1 MPDKYQIVESL
12 TRLAS
17 LVYIGRNETDESR
30 FCDLSTSRALIEENT
45 MELFITGGTGYI
57 GQAVARQAIRLGHQV
72 TALVRDDRSAA
83 ASALAR
89 LGVKLHAGDLREPQ
103 SFAATAGVAD
113 GVVHM
118 ASTNDASAAA
128 ADEAAV
134 EAMLAQLR
142 PGAAFVYTSGIWV
155 YGNTE
160 GEPATE
166 ASALNPTPLVA
177 WRPAVEQR
185 VQALAARRS
194 IAAAILRPAMVHGY
208 GGGIFGMLA
217 GMVGQ
222 TGSVSIVGDGR
233 NHWPAVHVDDLATA
247 YLSAVARLAS
257 GDDRVN
263 GQIFNVVAEDAVA
276 VAEMGETIRASVGAD
291 RVECWPLDHARQ
303 SLGPFAD
310 ALALD
315 QTVSGQHARHVLAW
329 EPHGPGLIAD
339 LSARAH
345 FQQRNGA

>member
-1 MPDKYQIVESL
+1 
-12 TRLAS
+12 
-17 LVYIGRNETDESR
+17 
-30 FCDLSTSRALIEENT
+30 

-57 GQAVARQAIRLGHQV
+57 GQAVARKAISLGHRV
-72 TALVRDDRSAA
+72 TALVRDDRSAG

-89 LGVKLHAGDLREPQ
+89 LGVKLHGGDLREPQ
-103 SFAATAGVAD
+103 SFAATAGAAD

-134 EAMLAQLR
+134 EAMLAHLR
-142 PGAAFVYTSGIWV
+142 PGAAFVYTSGTWV
-155 YGNTE
+155 YGSTE
-160 GEPATE
+160 GKPVTE

-194 IAAAILRPAMVHGY
+194 IAAAILRPAMVHGH
-208 GGGIFGMLA
+208 GGGVFGMLA
-217 GMVGQ
+217 GMVRQ
-222 TGSVSIVGDGR
+222 TGSVRMVGDGC
-233 NHWPAVHVDDLATA
+233 NHWPAVHVDDLAAA
-247 YLSAVARLAS
+247 YLSVVERLAS
-257 GDDRVN
+257 GDDRVA
-263 GQIFNVVAEDAVA
+263 GQIFNVVAEEAVA
-276 VAEMGETIRASVGAD
+276 VAEMGEAIRASVDAD
-291 RVECWPLDHARQ
+291 RVEFWPFDDARQ

-315 QTVSGQHARHVLAW
+315 QMVSGQRARQVLAW
-329 EPHGPGLIAD
+329 QPQGPGLIAD
-339 LSARAH
+339 LSEQKD

>member
-1 MPDKYQIVESL
+1 
-12 TRLAS
+12 
-17 LVYIGRNETDESR
+17 
-30 FCDLSTSRALIEENT
+30 
-45 MELFITGGTGYI
+45 MELFVTGGTGFI
-57 GQAVARQAIRLGHQV
+57 GQAVVRKAIGLGHQV
-72 TALVRDDRSAA
+72 TALVRHDRSAA

-113 GVVHM
+113 GVIHT

-128 ADEAAV
+128 TDEAAV
-134 EAMLAQLR
+134 TAMLSHLQ
-142 PGAAFVYTSGIWV
+142 PGAAFVYTSGTWV

-160 GEPATE
+160 GEAATE
-166 ASALNPTPLVA
+166 ASALNPTSLVA

-185 VQALAARRS
+185 VRALAASHS
-194 IAAAILRPAMVHGY
+194 IAAAVLRPAMVHGY

-217 GMVGQ
+217 GMVPR
-222 TGSVSIVGDGR
+222 TGSVRVVGDGR

-257 GDDRVN
+257 GDDRVT
-263 GQIFNVVAEDAVA
+263 GQIFNVVAEDGVA
-276 VAEMGETIRASVGAD
+276 VAEMGEAIRASVGAD
-291 RVECWPLDHARQ
+291 RVEFWTLDDARE

-315 QTVSGQHARHVLAW
+315 QTVSGKHARQVLGW

-339 LSARAH
+339 LSAQKH